1 MIICRIVI
9 AIFCLTGLSCL
20 NGEVVSMPLNDVWHY
35 GDALNIEGGFIPK
48 RHLHNGQIWANLC
61 FVLDRP
67 FFDGVELKEITQKN
81 SYPLKE
87 ANILAFNE
95 HKAALATALVLKY
108 YITEG
113 HHLATLGDEEEARVV
128 VQVHRNSTGPAHLHF
143 LKKLLDLMGL
153 KAEETGK
160 TGQGMFLTFPE
171 HRVVLDLRCGV
182 LPVNFEDAHIIISIS
197 LAAGLHPA
205 WESGTIL
212 MPCQFIPF
220 DIHSM
225 AVLPPLSYEVK
236 NHMIEALDA
245 ILAKQDQTLIGQ
257 IKEGFVSPN
266 PAKRD
271 ELTTP
276 LVKADFHKARLLQVN
291 GLFNPTEMPGTLAL
305 IRE

>member
-1 MIICRIVI
+1 MVIYRIMI
-9 AIFCLTGLSCL
+9 AIFCLAGLSSL
-20 NGEVVSMPLNDVWHY
+20 SGEVISMPLTEVWHY
-35 GDALNIEGGFIPK
+35 GDALNIEGGFIFK
-48 RHLHNGQIWANLC
+48 RHLQREQIWANLC

-113 HHLATLGDEEEARVV
+113 HHLAALSDGEQARVV
-128 VQVHRNSTGPAHLHF
+128 VQVHRNSTGPAHLDF
-143 LKKLLDLMGL
+143 LKKLFDLMGL
-153 KAEETGK
+153 KAEEISKTGK
-160 TGQGMFLTFPE
+160 GQSLTFPE
-171 HRVVLDLRCGV
+171 YRVALELRSGV
-182 LPVNFEDAHIIISIS
+182 LPVDFEDAHIIISIS
-197 LAAGLHPA
+197 LAAGLHPD
-205 WESGTIL
+205 WESGTVL
-212 MPCQFIPF
+212 MPYQFTPF
-220 DIHSM
+220 DIHNM
-225 AVLPPLSYEVK
+225 AVIQPLSYEVK

-245 ILAKQDQTLIGQ
+245 ILAKQDQTLISQ
-257 IKEGFVSPN
+257 IKEGFASLN
-266 PAKRD
+266 PAKMG

-276 LVKADFHKARLLQVN
+276 LAKADFHKARLLQVN